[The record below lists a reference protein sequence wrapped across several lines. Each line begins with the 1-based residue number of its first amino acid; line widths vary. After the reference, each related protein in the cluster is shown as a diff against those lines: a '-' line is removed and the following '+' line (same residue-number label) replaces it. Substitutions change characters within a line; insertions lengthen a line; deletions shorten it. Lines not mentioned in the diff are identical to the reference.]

1 MIEEVAR
8 PRHSGGSAGLGK
20 TGAIEMNTRAQKV
33 AGLLGTIHEWVVMN
47 EWQNGFAENTAPISA
62 NIEDDGARLV
72 VTAYPAAYGNG
83 ELITLVIEDSIRYG
97 ERKVRVDVSW
107 PSAGSPRPSLA
118 AFKRFTVATAFIQ
131 SVLDEFTPLVDELNA
146 MELSSEI
153 KTELDEAD
161 ELRTTGGNREIHG
174 EGCELCGEPIGED
187 EMAEMGEPNS
197 ASECLPTY
205 VCHAQCG
212 LDRGMVA
219 A

>member
-1 MIEEVAR
+1 
-8 PRHSGGSAGLGK
+8 
-20 TGAIEMNTRAQKV
+20 MNTRAQKV

-47 EWQNGFAENTAPISA
+47 EWQSGVGGMINAS
-62 NIEDDGARLV
+62 IEDDFCSRLV

-83 ELITLVIEDSIRYG
+83 ELITLVIEDNFRYG
-97 ERKVRVDVSW
+97 ERKVRVEVSW
-107 PSAGSPRPSLA
+107 PSAGTPRPSLA

-131 SVLDEFTPLVDELNA
+131 SVLDEFAPLVDEFNA
-146 MELSSEI
+146 PEASEI
-153 KTELDEAD
+153 NRELDEAD
-161 ELRTTGGNREIHG
+161 EIRITGGDREIHG
-174 EGCELCGEPIGED
+174 EGCELCGEPMEED